1 MGIIT
6 SAQFHWLLL
15 PFNSISQM
23 FTLVFNLIVRGFP
36 RGPVVKN
43 RFAKAG
49 DTGSTP
55 DSGRS
60 HMPWSN

>member
-6 SAQFHWLLL
+6 SMQFHWLLL

-23 FTLVFNLIVRGFP
+23 FTLVFIRGFP
-36 RGPVVKN
+36 HGAVVKN
-43 RFAKAG
+43 RSAKAG